1 MHCTRTAALCSEN
14 LVLGEKCK
22 ELKFHSILQ
31 DLQVISIQYLFNIP
45 VGGLLRIAV
54 VTDYNETRRRRGDCF
69 LKSFCIPNL
78 MTHDS

>member
-22 ELKFHSILQ
+22 ELKLHSILQ
-31 DLQVISIQYLFNIP
+31 ELLFNIP

-69 LKSFCIPNL
+69 LKSFCITNL